1 MLNSLWLRVEYMAN
15 IIIYS
20 KANCAYCDWAKD
32 LLDHKKLQYSE
43 IRVDLEPDKLAEMVR
58 LSNRR
63 TTPQIFINGQ
73 SIGGFDDLSALNKSG
88 ELDRLLGTL
97 KNS

>member
-1 MLNSLWLRVEYMAN
+1 MAD

-20 KANCAYCDWAKD
+20 KANCAYCDWAKE
-32 LLDHKKLQYSE
+32 LLDHKKLKYSE
-43 IRVDLEPDKLAEMVR
+43 IRVDLDPNQLAEMVR
-58 LSNRR
+58 RSNRR

-88 ELDRLLGTL
+88 ELDKLL